1 MLTMKQ
7 VDAIRPKDKSYCLLD
22 SNGLY
27 LWQMSGKKAWQSGYK
42 IDGKEKVFSQCREY
56 RLQSDPHEVALAWQ
70 AIQLSAQRNTI
81 SFPANASISGAPEIS
96 QQPFIRLR

>member
-7 VDAIRPKDKSYCLLD
+7 VDAIRPKDKSYRLLD

-42 IDGKEKVFSQCREY
+42 IDGKEKAFSQCREY

-81 SFPANASISGAPEIS
+81 PFPANASFSGAPEIS
-96 QQPFIRLR
+96 QQSFIRLR

>member
-7 VDAIRPKDKSYCLLD
+7 VDAIRPKDKSYRLLD

-42 IDGKEKVFSQCREY
+42 IDGKEKVFSQCRED
-56 RLQSDPHEVALAWQ
+56 RLQSNPYKVALPWQ

-81 SFPANASISGAPEIS
+81 AFPVNASISGAPEIS
-96 QQPFIRLR
+96 

>member
-7 VDAIRPKDKSYCLLD
+7 VDAIRPKDKSYRLLD

-42 IDGKEKVFSQCREY
+42 IDGKEKAFSQCREY

-96 QQPFIRLR
+96 QQSFIRLR